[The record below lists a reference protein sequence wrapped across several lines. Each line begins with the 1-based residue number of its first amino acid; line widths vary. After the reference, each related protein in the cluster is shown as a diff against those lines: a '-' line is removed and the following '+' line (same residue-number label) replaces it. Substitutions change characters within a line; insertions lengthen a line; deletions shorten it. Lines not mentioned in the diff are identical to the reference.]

1 MFIVTL
7 SSFSAKAFHVILA
20 AMTNA
25 AMIYEQLF
33 SADSSQ
39 VREHWLARVRRPE
52 LLLVDAADET
62 GTTYGCDQDW
72 YEDAW
77 QRRAGC
83 GPCTA
88 ASIMF
93 YLGRR
98 YAKLLPLYDRGSASQ
113 SDFSHLMHEVWQYV
127 TPGRM
132 GVNEAHMLSRGAER
146 YAATKSVMLVGHE
159 LKVPG
164 LYQSRAPLPQLVQFI
179 RQGLEKDCPV
189 AFLNLSN
196 GSLDNLESWH
206 WVTVTAMLR
215 DPEDQIQL
223 IISDSGELKKV
234 NLSQWFG
241 SSLLG
246 GALVTFS
253 WPDA

>member
-1 MFIVTL
+1 M
-7 SSFSAKAFHVILA
+7 
-20 AMTNA
+20 MNA
-25 AMIYEQLF
+25 AQQFNQLF
-33 SADSSQ
+33 ITGQ
-39 VREHWLARVRRPE
+39 GPVRGKWLARIRRPE
-52 LLLVDAADET
+52 LLLVDAADEA
-62 GTTYGCDQDW
+62 GIAYGCDQDW

-93 YLGRR
+93 YLGRSYPELAR
-98 YAKLLPLYDRGSASQ
+98 LYSRGSGTQ
-113 SDFSHLMHEVWQYV
+113 SDFSHLMHEVWQFV

-132 GVNEAHMLSRGAER
+132 GVNEAHMLSRGAEK
-146 YAATKSVMLVGHE
+146 YAGLKGLTLVGHE
-159 LKVPG
+159 QKVPG
-164 LYQSRAPLPQLVQFI
+164 LYQSRAPLPQLTQFI
-179 RQGLEKDCPV
+179 RQGLEQDCPV

-215 DPEDQIQL
+215 DPQDQIL
-223 IISDSGELKKV
+223 LVISDSGELKTV
-234 NLSQWFG
+234 NMSQWFS

-246 GALVTFS
+246 GALVYFS
-253 WPDA
+253 WGAK